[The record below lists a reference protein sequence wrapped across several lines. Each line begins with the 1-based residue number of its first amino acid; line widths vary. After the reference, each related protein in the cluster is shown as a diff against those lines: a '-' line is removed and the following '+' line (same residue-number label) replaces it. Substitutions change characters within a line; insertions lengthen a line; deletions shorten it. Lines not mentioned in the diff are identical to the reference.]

1 MNRRAIP
8 SHFNRIVAPLFHY
21 VIQNVETKDPSQI
34 PGLRNHRASILTDP
48 MATTS
53 SIELLRKVGKTE
65 GISFLLLM
73 GIAMPLK
80 YAAGMPLAVTIVG
93 WIHGVLF
100 VAFSL
105 VLLNALVKTPLTF
118 AWAVLTF
125 IAALLPFGPFVIDA
139 KLKRFETRSTEA

>member
-1 MNRRAIP
+1 
-8 SHFNRIVAPLFHY
+8 
-21 VIQNVETKDPSQI
+21 
-34 PGLRNHRASILTDP
+34 

>member
-1 MNRRAIP
+1 
-8 SHFNRIVAPLFHY
+8 
-21 VIQNVETKDPSQI
+21 
-34 PGLRNHRASILTDP
+34 

-80 YAAGMPLAVTIVG
+80 YAAGMPLAVSIVG
-93 WIHGVLF
+93 WIHGILF

-105 VLLNALVKTPLTF
+105 VLLNALLRTPLTF
-118 AWAVLTF
+118 KWAVYTF
-125 IAALLPFGPFVIDA
+125 IAALLPFGPFVIDG
-139 KLKRFETRSTEA
+139 KLKRFETGSTAV